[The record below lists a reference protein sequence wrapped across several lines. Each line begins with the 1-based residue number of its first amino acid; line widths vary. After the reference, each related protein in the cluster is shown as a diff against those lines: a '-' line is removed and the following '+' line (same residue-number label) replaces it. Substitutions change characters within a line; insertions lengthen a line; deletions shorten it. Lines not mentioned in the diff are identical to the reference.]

1 MEGKEIIKKVIAIK
15 LQEGRWEASED
26 FVIEEYSLNLY
37 ADGKFVRE
45 FNCTPQELE
54 DLVVGGLYTT
64 GLIHRREDVLS
75 LDIDVSEG
83 VARASLAECSDVV
96 ETSRPPLNPD
106 QTLLPK
112 EDIFRM
118 MEENLTQTELFKKTG
133 GVHSVS
139 LYDLIDRRRMIYRQ
153 DAARHNAVD
162 KLLGSALREKRN
174 LKESILVV
182 SGRISGDIMD
192 KARLAGI
199 PVVLSKAAPTIQSV
213 EKAQAAGIT
222 LVGFIRGL
230 RMNIYANPQRILLP
244 DQVFGEISRIRR
256 EEEVIRNR

>member
-1 MEGKEIIKKVIAIK
+1 MEEKEIIKEVMAVK
-15 LQEGRWEASED
+15 LQEGRWEVSED
-26 FVIEEYSLNLY
+26 FVIEEYTLKLY
-37 ADGKFVRE
+37 ADGEFVRE
-45 FNCTPQELE
+45 FNCTPLELE
-54 DLVVGGLYTT
+54 DLVVGGLFAT
-64 GLIHRREDVLS
+64 GLIRRWEDVLS
-75 LDIDVSEG
+75 LDIDCSEG
-83 VARASLAECSDVV
+83 VARTSLAERLDDE
-96 ETSRPPLNPD
+96 ETLRCPLNLD

-118 MEENLTQTELFKKTG
+118 MEENLSQTELFDKTG

-139 LYDLIDRRRMIYRQ
+139 LYDLCDRRRLIYRQ

-162 KLLGSALREKRN
+162 KLLGCALRERRN

-222 LVGFIRGL
+222 LVGFIRGF
-230 RMNIYANPQRILLP
+230 RMNIYAHPQRILLP

-256 EEEVIRNR
+256 ENEVIRGR